1 MCLLT
6 VLYFFGIRFSSLRT
20 VLLWCE
26 KNGTNTVLV
35 RNLALPRPRSTV
47 ADVRS
52 VDCTTPARSQHGVA
66 LSLSLSLRHFSKPA
80 GGGTAL
86 RNDSEVV

>member
-35 RNLALPRPRSTV
+35 RNLALPLPRSTV

-66 LSLSLSLRHFSKPA
+66 LSLSLSLSGIFPSRLVEELLFEMILK
-80 GGGTAL
+80 
-86 RNDSEVV
+86 